1 MIELQT
7 SGKKG
12 RENVPG
18 QQLKITGVGSRLF
31 CVVMMMLSD
40 LQLEAFRRVRQGR
53 RLSLDVYTLRDAIST
68 TI

>member
-18 QQLKITGVGSRLF
+18 QQLKITRVGSRLF
-31 CVVMMMLSD
+31 CFAMMMLFD
-40 LQLEAFRRVRQGR
+40 AQLEAFRSVRG
-53 RLSLDVYTLRDAIST
+53 DG
-68 TI
+68 